1 MSSHPTPAR
10 RFEAGAPPAHASFDN
25 LGPELRARYD
35 NVTALVSPGSLAYK
49 YAHSGWSGEVYS
61 RVRRYAILE
70 TLKAN
75 GFANCSHG
83 VPRGASK
90 TKLAAYADQLLASD
104 FVVSPQG
111 KGRAC
116 HRDWEAL
123 AAGAV
128 PLLDWDAS
136 PAMAD
141 LYAELPVVR
150 VRDWRGVTPSFL
162 ADALADVKRRAARRE
177 IDMRRLYLPYWVAR
191 FTEHMAAVK

>member
-1 MSSHPTPAR
+1 MYTELDAGIDTVIDALKRNNFTTCSYGALQGSHDGDGHDDYVR
-10 RFEAGAPPAHASFDN
+10 NLLEA
-25 LGPELRARYD
+25 
-35 NVTALVSPGSLAYK
+35 K
-49 YAHSGWSGEVYS
+49 
-61 RVRRYAILE
+61 
-70 TLKAN
+70 
-75 GFANCSHG
+75 
-83 VPRGASK
+83 
-90 TKLAAYADQLLASD
+90 
-104 FVVSPQG
+104 FVASPQG
-111 KGRAC
+111 NGRAC

>member
-1 MSSHPTPAR
+1 
-10 RFEAGAPPAHASFDN
+10 
-25 LGPELRARYD
+25 
-35 NVTALVSPGSLAYK
+35 
-49 YAHSGWSGEVYS
+49 
-61 RVRRYAILE
+61 
-70 TLKAN
+70 
-75 GFANCSHG
+75 
-83 VPRGASK
+83 
-90 TKLAAYADQLLASD
+90 
-104 FVVSPQG
+104 VSPQG

-150 VRDWRGVTPSFL
+150 VKDWRGVTPSFL

-191 FTEHMAAVK
+191 FTEHMAPAS